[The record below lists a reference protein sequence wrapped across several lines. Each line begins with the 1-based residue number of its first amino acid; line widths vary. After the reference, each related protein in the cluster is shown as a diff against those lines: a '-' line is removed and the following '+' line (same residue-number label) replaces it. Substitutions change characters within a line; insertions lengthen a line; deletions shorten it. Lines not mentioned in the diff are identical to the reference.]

1 MLGEE
6 RISKFLRYIDHDLP
20 ELTNRIHR
28 LTNDVI
34 DLELKKRNLQ
44 DTVILWNAQLA
55 DLAQTIT
62 QYQIAIDSKKEQLM
76 RMDKRV
82 S

>member
-44 DTVILWNAQLA
+44 DTVILWSS
-55 DLAQTIT
+55 IG
-62 QYQIAIDSKKEQLM
+62 
-76 RMDKRV
+76 
-82 S
+82 